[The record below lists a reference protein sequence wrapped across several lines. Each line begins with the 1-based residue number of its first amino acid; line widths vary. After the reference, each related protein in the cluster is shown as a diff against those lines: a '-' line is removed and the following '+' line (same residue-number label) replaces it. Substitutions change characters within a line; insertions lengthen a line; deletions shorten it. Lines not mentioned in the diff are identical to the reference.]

1 MMVGFIEDQSL
12 IVKQHMTT
20 LWWCYRK
27 TKRINKISRIDMLEN
42 VNVSSIFSAI
52 HLTVVEIFHSK
63 PQMLIQ
69 GGDTAG
75 GRIHPLGNM
84 NV

>member
-1 MMVGFIEDQSL
+1 
-12 IVKQHMTT
+12 
-20 LWWCYRK
+20 
-27 TKRINKISRIDMLEN
+27 MLEN
-42 VNVSSIFSAI
+42 VNVSSMFSAI
-52 HLTVVEIFHSK
+52 HLTVVERFHSK
-63 PQMLIQ
+63 PQMLNQ

>member
-1 MMVGFIEDQSL
+1 MA
-12 IVKQHMTT
+12 T
-20 LWWCYRK
+20 LWWCYGK

-63 PQMLIQ
+63 PQMLNQ